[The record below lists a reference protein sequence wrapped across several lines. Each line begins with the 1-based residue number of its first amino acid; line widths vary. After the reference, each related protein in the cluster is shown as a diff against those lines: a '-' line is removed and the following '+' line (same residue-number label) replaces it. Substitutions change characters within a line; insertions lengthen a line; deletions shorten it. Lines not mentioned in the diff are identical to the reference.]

1 MGFDLKNLG
10 GLADKLGD
18 LSGLADKAKGLVDK
32 LPLKEL
38 LSDTFMKANTKFP
51 SLGKFLDAAGIKA
64 DDEKALKS
72 TTDKGLDEFVA
83 SATKFG
89 NWKEMLAAAAQEH
102 LKG

>member
-18 LSGLADKAKGLVDK
+18 LGGLAGKAKDLVDK
-32 LPLKEL
+32 LPLKDL
-38 LSDTFMKANTKFP
+38 LSDAFMKANTKFP
-51 SLGKFLDAAGIKA
+51 SLGKFLDAAGVKA

-72 TTDKGLDEFVA
+72 AENKGLDEFVA

-89 NWKEMLAAAAQEH
+89 DWKEMLAAAAKEH